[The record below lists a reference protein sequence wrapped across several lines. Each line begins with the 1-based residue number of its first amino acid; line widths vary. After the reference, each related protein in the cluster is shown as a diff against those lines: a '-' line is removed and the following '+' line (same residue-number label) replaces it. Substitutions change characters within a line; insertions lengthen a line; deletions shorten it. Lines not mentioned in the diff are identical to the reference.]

1 MKIKNNNFPIENC
14 KIFCNINEDE
24 LNEAFDKIHFQVKS
38 FIKDNLILSRNEKC
52 NNLMIIL
59 RGIVKTE
66 VSDLKG
72 ATIHIADIE
81 AADTLAP
88 AFLFGKS
95 NLLPVDIF
103 AKTDVKILF
112 IPQKEIYKLFKI
124 SPQFLTNFLDLI
136 SERTQFLV
144 HKIRFLS
151 FNTLKGK
158 MAFYLLRLFEE
169 KKSDIIRI
177 IHTQNELAENFGAT
191 RTSVA
196 RVLKQLNSEKIIKV
210 KGKTIE
216 LLNKQKLSECLNY
229 KGQMHF
235 SN

>member
-1 MKIKNNNFPIENC
+1 MRIKNNDLSIEDC

-38 FIKDNLILSRNEKC
+38 YYKNDLISSRNEMC

-59 RGIVKTE
+59 KGIVKTE
-66 VSDLKG
+66 VSNLKG

-81 AADTLAP
+81 ATDTLAP

-103 AKTDVKILF
+103 AKTEVKILF
-112 IPQKEIYKLFKI
+112 IPKKEVYKLFNI

-151 FNTLKGK
+151 FNTLRGK
-158 MAFYLLRLFEE
+158 MAFYLLKLFEE
-169 KKSDIIRI
+169 QNSDSIRI
-177 IHTQNELAENFGAT
+177 IHTQHELAENFGAT

-196 RVLKQLNSEKIIKV
+196 RVLKQLNSENIIKV
-210 KGKTIE
+210 KGKMIE
-216 LLNKQKLSECLNY
+216 LLNKQKLSECLKY
-229 KGQMHF
+229 KGQIHF
-235 SN
+235 GN